1 MPGTDIHTSSPEAK
15 VSSLQKPYIM
25 QQEDDLRGLEKVMQL
40 MRGISVLFLLLHF
53 YWFCYG
59 WFDMHGCTLGVLDR
73 LLRNVQRTTGLF
85 TYLYLTKLFAAGF
98 LALSCWG
105 TRSVRSERITHR
117 QILLAAAAGLLLF
130 FFGDPLR
137 HLPPQWAAPLY
148 VAATSIGFLLLFLAG
163 LWLGRLVKERL
174 REDPFNDENESFMQ
188 ETRLIENEYSVNL
201 PTLFRYQ
208 GRTWQGW
215 LNIPAV
221 FRAVAVIG
229 SPGSGKSFT
238 VINNFIRQFIEK
250 SFCLYIYDFKYP
262 DLSTLAYNHLLRYKD
277 RYEVTPQ
284 FCVINFDD
292 PRHSH
297 RCNPLKA
304 EFLTD
309 IADSY
314 EAANVTMLGLNRSW
328 SQKQGDFFIE
338 SSVILFAAIIWF
350 LKIYENGKYCT
361 FPHAVELLMQ
371 KYEEVFTILMARP
384 ELEGYVSA
392 FVDAWKSGA
401 VEQLAGQVASTKIAL
416 SRIISP
422 SLYWVMSGDDFSLD
436 INNPKAPKILC
447 VGNNPER
454 VAIYGAALSLYNSR
468 IVKMINRKGQQKC
481 GVIVDEL
488 PTIFF
493 KGLDQ
498 LVATARSNRVAVCL
512 GMQDFS
518 QLTRDYGEQESKV
531 IQNIVG
537 NIISG
542 QVVGDT
548 ARILSER
555 FGKIVQQRQSLNI
568 NREDKST
575 GINTQLDNVIPASK
589 ISNLSQGE
597 FVGAV
602 ADNFG
607 DNMSQ
612 KMFHARIIVDTEKI
626 KAEEKQYR
634 PIPVL
639 SDFTD
644 ENGKDRMAE
653 VVEAN
658 YYRIKQEAAQ
668 IVEDELRRIAADP
681 KLQHLFK
688 GNAQ

>member
-1 MPGTDIHTSSPEAK
+1 MCVAWYAATLFAGY
-15 VSSLQKPYIM
+15 L
-25 QQEDDLRGLEKVMQL
+25 L
-40 MRGISVLFLLLHF
+40 MLTAGI
-53 YWFCYG
+53 WM
-59 WFDMHGCTLGVLDR
+59 WR
-73 LLRNVQRTTGLF
+73 LLRHN
-85 TYLYLTKLFAAGF
+85 
-98 LALSCWG
+98 
-105 TRSVRSERITHR
+105 
-117 QILLAAAAGLLLF
+117 LL
-130 FFGDPLR
+130 DD
-137 HLPPQWAAPLY
+137 
-148 VAATSIGFLLLFLAG
+148 V
-163 LWLGRLVKERL
+163 
-174 REDPFNDENESFMQ
+174 FNDENESFMQ

-250 SFCLYIYDFKYP
+250 SFCLYISDFKYP

>member
-1 MPGTDIHTSSPEAK
+1 MCVAWYAATLFAGY
-15 VSSLQKPYIM
+15 L
-25 QQEDDLRGLEKVMQL
+25 L
-40 MRGISVLFLLLHF
+40 MLTAGI
-53 YWFCYG
+53 WM
-59 WFDMHGCTLGVLDR
+59 WR
-73 LLRNVQRTTGLF
+73 LLRHN
-85 TYLYLTKLFAAGF
+85 
-98 LALSCWG
+98 
-105 TRSVRSERITHR
+105 
-117 QILLAAAAGLLLF
+117 LL
-130 FFGDPLR
+130 DD
-137 HLPPQWAAPLY
+137 
-148 VAATSIGFLLLFLAG
+148 V
-163 LWLGRLVKERL
+163 
-174 REDPFNDENESFMQ
+174 FNDENESFMQ

-518 QLTRDYGEQESKV
+518 QLTRDYGEHESKV

-537 NIISG
+537 NVIAG

-568 NREDKST
+568 SREDKST
-575 GINTQLDNVIPASK
+575 GINTQLDSVIPASK
-589 ISNLSQGE
+589 ISNLSQGV

-607 DNMSQ
+607 DNIPQ
-612 KMFHARIIVDTEKI
+612 KMFHAQIVVDVEKV

-653 VVEAN
+653 VIEAN

-668 IVEDELRRIAADP
+668 IVEDELRRIADDP
-681 KLQHLFK
+681 KLKHLFK
-688 GNAQ
+688 GNETVAN

>member
-1 MPGTDIHTSSPEAK
+1 MCVAWYAATLFAGY
-15 VSSLQKPYIM
+15 L
-25 QQEDDLRGLEKVMQL
+25 L
-40 MRGISVLFLLLHF
+40 MLTAGI
-53 YWFCYG
+53 WM
-59 WFDMHGCTLGVLDR
+59 WR
-73 LLRNVQRTTGLF
+73 LLRHN
-85 TYLYLTKLFAAGF
+85 
-98 LALSCWG
+98 
-105 TRSVRSERITHR
+105 
-117 QILLAAAAGLLLF
+117 LL
-130 FFGDPLR
+130 DD
-137 HLPPQWAAPLY
+137 
-148 VAATSIGFLLLFLAG
+148 V
-163 LWLGRLVKERL
+163 
-174 REDPFNDENESFMQ
+174 FNDENESFMQ

-639 SDFTD
+639 SYFTD